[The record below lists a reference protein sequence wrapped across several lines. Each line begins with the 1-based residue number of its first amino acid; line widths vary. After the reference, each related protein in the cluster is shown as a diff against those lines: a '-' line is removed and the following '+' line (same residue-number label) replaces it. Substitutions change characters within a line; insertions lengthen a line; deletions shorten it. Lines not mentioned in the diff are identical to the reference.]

1 MSQPLLA
8 MKNVLCQRG
17 GADGLAVLVE
27 SLSLIPGQAVAVTG
41 PSGCGK
47 STLLDLVGLVLRPTS
62 SQGFR
67 LGPTGNVAALWGKGR
82 QDRLSAL
89 RAQTIGYV
97 LQTGGLLPFAS
108 VLDNIRLSRSV
119 LGLGR
124 DAEGEERLIDT
135 LGLGPLLRKKPAAL
149 SIGERQRVAIARAL
163 AHRPPLV
170 LADEP
175 TASLDPDHSRAV
187 MGLFLD
193 LVRDLNLGL
202 LLVSHDWDLLDRF
215 PLRRIAVS
223 LRHSQQG
230 GHRIP
235 LSVISDQPPP
245 TQDQGAQP

>member
-1 MSQPLLA
+1 MNQPLLA

-17 GADGLAVLVE
+17 GDDGLAVLVD
-27 SLSLIPGQAVAVTG
+27 SLTLYPGDAVAVTG

-47 STLLDLVGLVLRPTS
+47 STLLDLVGLVLRPKV

-67 LGPTGNVAALWGKGR
+67 LNQTANVAALWSKGR
-82 QDRLSAL
+82 QDSLSAL
-89 RAQTIGYV
+89 RAQSIGYV
-97 LQTGGLLPFAS
+97 LQTGGLLPFVS
-108 VLDNIRLSRSV
+108 VLDNIRLSRAV

-124 DAEGEERLIDT
+124 DPEGEERLIEA

-175 TASLDPDHSRAV
+175 TASLDPDHSQAV

-193 LVRDLNLGL
+193 LVRELNLGL

-223 LRHSQQG
+223 LRHSTQG
-230 GHRIP
+230 TRRLP
-235 LSVISDQPPP
+235 LSVISDLPSSKEA
-245 TQDQGAQP
+245 AQ